1 MTGNP
6 MAQAIGKDK
15 TTQVTKGK
23 NDRVEDCVD
32 GNMPHVQRSFDG
44 HDVHKSS
51 QDGVSAYSR
60 RHVNFLP
67 RSNEFP

>member
-1 MTGNP
+1 

-44 HDVHKSS
+44 HDVHKS
-51 QDGVSAYSR
+51 R
-60 RHVNFLP
+60 RGICVLQAACQFLAA
-67 RSNEFP
+67 F